1 MNAKK
6 IKGMKV
12 LDNNGIQIGKVSD
25 LGIEC
30 EQFKIRNILISTG
43 GIFSKKYFT
52 VNIEEID
59 KIDSN
64 MYLKSSKE
72 EQNIAVPL
80 EELKVSSPEGYFF
93 KNFQNRIVKTN
104 EEPLLGLI
112 KDIVFNLKD
121 DLAFDVVI
129 EKLVGGPLG
138 KPSFTASLEDFSNVD
153 ILMTLKLDKNEIK
166 KRLKLNKHKMF

>member
-52 VNIEEID
+52 ADIDEINKINSNIH
-59 KIDSN
+59 
-64 MYLKSSKE
+64 LKSSKE
-72 EQNIAVPL
+72 EQNIATPI
-80 EELKVSSPEGYFF
+80 EVSSPEDYFF
-93 KNFQNRIVKTN
+93 KNF
-104 EEPLLGLI
+104 
-112 KDIVFNLKD
+112 
-121 DLAFDVVI
+121 
-129 EKLVGGPLG
+129 
-138 KPSFTASLEDFSNVD
+138 
-153 ILMTLKLDKNEIK
+153 
-166 KRLKLNKHKMF
+166 

>member
-1 MNAKK
+1 MNAEKL
-6 IKGMKV
+6 KGMKV
-12 LDNNGIQIGKVSD
+12 LDNDGVQIGKVSD
-25 LGIEC
+25 LGIDC

-52 VNIEEID
+52 ADIDEINKINSNIH
-59 KIDSN
+59 
-64 MYLKSSKE
+64 LKSSKE
-72 EQNIAVPL
+72 EQNIATPI
-80 EELKVSSPEGYFF
+80 EVSSPEDYFF
-93 KNFQNRIVKTN
+93 KNFQYRVVKTN

-112 KDIVFNLKD
+112 KDIIFDLKN
-121 DLAFDVVI
+121 DLTFDVVI

-166 KRLKLNKHKMF
+166 ERLK